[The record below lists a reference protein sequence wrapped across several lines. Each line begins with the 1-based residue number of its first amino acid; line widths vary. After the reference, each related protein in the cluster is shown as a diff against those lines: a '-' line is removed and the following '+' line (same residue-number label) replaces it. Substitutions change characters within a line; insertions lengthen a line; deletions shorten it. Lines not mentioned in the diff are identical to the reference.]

1 LVLAHTVLAVPYVV
15 IVMTSTLKGFDERLE
30 QASMNLGVGRVRTF
44 FNITLPIIRPGI
56 FTAVLFDFIASFDEL
71 IGAMFI
77 CGVRSMTLPKQM
89 WDGIRDEINPTIA
102 AVAFLLITL
111 TIILMLLMVYLRR
124 RQERLYA
131 EVS

>member
-1 LVLAHTVLAVPYVV
+1 
-15 IVMTSTLKGFDERLE
+15 M
-30 QASMNLGVGRVRTF
+30 RTF

-102 AVAFLLITL
+102 AGAFLLITL
-111 TIILMLLMVYLRR
+111 TITLMLLMVYLRR

-131 EVS
+131 EGS